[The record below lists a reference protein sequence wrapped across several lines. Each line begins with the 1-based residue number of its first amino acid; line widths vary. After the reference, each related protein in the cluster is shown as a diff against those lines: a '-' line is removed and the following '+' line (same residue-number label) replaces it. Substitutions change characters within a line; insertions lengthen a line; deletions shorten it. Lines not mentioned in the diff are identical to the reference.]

1 MGVIP
6 NVFFFIPQ
14 EREKE
19 AVQRFF
25 MQEVQLGEELL
36 GQGDIESGVEH
47 LSLAVAVCGQP
58 QSLRSQLF
66 ENWQKTLPSQIFS
79 QLMQKLDFAQKKFR
93 SDVAAFMPDEKSL
106 TISLSDSDVEDETKS
121 VKDLVIERKAEDEKK
136 MEPVQEKSSSM
147 PEVEDETKSVKDL
160 VIEKNAEAEKV

>member
-1 MGVIP
+1 
-6 NVFFFIPQ
+6 
-14 EREKE
+14 
-19 AVQRFF
+19 

-79 QLMQKLDFAQKKFR
+79 LLMQKLDFAQKKFR

-106 TISLSDSDVEDETKS
+106 TISLSDSDDEENKDHVPDKTSSMPELEDETKS
-121 VKDLVIERKAEDEKK
+121 VKN
-136 MEPVQEKSSSM
+136 P
-147 PEVEDETKSVKDL
+147 